1 MAFTGV
7 TNAHGPSPKP
17 TACRSTSCS
26 LMKPQ
31 QEVTRP
37 KARLKPSLPKKSKV
51 DGGVTTYIVTS
62 PTLPVVIQSSYY
74 RLQPW
79 HQWGMSY
86 DIYISKQY
94 CRFYVNF
101 DFLTRILPIFVYSD
115 GLDLNRGSH
124 NLPKLIWIFSLT

>member
-51 DGGVTTYIVTS
+51 DGGVFKCQHITS
-62 PTLPVVIQSSYY
+62 PTLPVVI
-74 RLQPW
+74 
-79 HQWGMSY
+79 
-86 DIYISKQY
+86 
-94 CRFYVNF
+94 
-101 DFLTRILPIFVYSD
+101 
-115 GLDLNRGSH
+115 
-124 NLPKLIWIFSLT
+124 